1 MGELNARKEN
11 LKKCLSYFEIEH
23 INNLCF
29 VTIAVNPKEYYEL
42 LEDSSFNKKHKG
54 IKKETSGMDSEGYA
68 AKIVLVNDRD
78 YFQGPSMAA
87 KQVTRISIVDG

>member
-1 MGELNARKEN
+1 MGELNTRKEN

-29 VTIAVNPKEYYEL
+29 VTVAVNLKEYYEL

-54 IKKETSGMDSEGYA
+54 IKKETSGTDFENYA

-87 KQVTRISIVDG
+87 KQVTRLYIVDG